1 MELSK
6 EQIQGFTRRLLRSR
20 MRLLITNGFYGLLLM
35 HIKFSIDETIPT
47 AATDGEKIMFNPHFL
62 TLINDNELDFI
73 LMHEIL
79 HVALEH
85 CFRFAEIKDLDP
97 DMINI
102 ACDIVVNSNILM
114 SNDMDIKTIKVHGQE
129 SMHLAPNGQE
139 GYKYSVEEVYKML
152 QKRNKSKNNKNK
164 HWENIDDHTKW
175 KKDEGGSGSL
185 KEIWDARLANTI
197 ANLAAKVK
205 NGMKGIGNIPLGAE
219 ILLKELMRPQI
230 DWRTILN
237 EFIQEEITDYSF
249 TPPDRRFGDSPF
261 FLPDYNEKEDTID
274 DILFMIDTSG
284 SMSESEITA
293 AYSEVKGAIDQ
304 FNGKLRGWLG
314 FFDADIIEPK
324 LFESVEELQLIKP
337 KGGGGTN
344 FDCVFNYVKTQ
355 MLDKP
360 PVSIIML
367 TDGGAPFPSE
377 SITNGIPV
385 LWLLNNEDCNPPW
398 GKVARIKVD

>member
-1 MELSK
+1 MDLSN
-6 EQIQGFTRRLLRSR
+6 EQIQGFIKRLLLSR

-35 HIKFSIDETIPT
+35 HMKFSLDDTIPT

-62 TLINDNELDFI
+62 TNIKDNELDFI

-85 CFRFAEIKDLDP
+85 CFRFAEIKDLDT
-97 DMINI
+97 DMLNI

-114 SNDMDIKTIKVHGQE
+114 SNNNDKKTIMVHGQA
-129 SMHLAPNGQE
+129 SMHLAPNNEE

-152 QKRNKSKNNKNK
+152 QKQNKGRNGKEK
-164 HWENIDDHTKW
+164 HGKGIDDHTKW
-175 KKDEGGSGSL
+175 KKDEEGSGRL
-185 KEIWDARLANTI
+185 KEIWEARLANAS
-197 ANLAAKVK
+197 ANIAAKAK
-205 NGMKGIGNIPLGAE
+205 NGMKGIGSIPLGVE
-219 ILLKELMRPQI
+219 LLLKELMKPQI
-230 DWRTILN
+230 DWRTILD
-237 EFIQEEITDYSF
+237 EFVQEEISDYSF

-261 FLPDYNEKEDTID
+261 FLPDYNEKEDMVD

-284 SMSESEITA
+284 SMSDVEITA

-314 FFDADIIEPK
+314 FFDAEIIEPK
-324 LFESVEELQLIKP
+324 LFESVEEFQLIKP

-344 FDCVFNYVKTQ
+344 FDCVFNYVNTQ
-355 MLDKP
+355 MQDKP

-398 GKVARIKVD
+398 GKVARIKID